1 MRYPRMTTRRWMIVT
16 TVVAVSLWGG
26 PTPPTPLTAVA
37 RAASMSPA
45 PPHTPRAVA
54 RPISATTQA
63 GDAASKKTAEDARG
77 QAVARLVEQLR
88 KHPARPSAGKAQIGL
103 YLIDVTGKG
112 ATLVANEPAPQLDQC
127 GSPSWS
133 HDGRRIV
140 FDATPG
146 IEVGRADFS
155 RSHLWSLEL
164 DGGRL
169 ATNDLGP
176 GNCPDFSPAD
186 DRIVFLLN
194 PGGVPGAQ
202 AGVWL
207 MQSDGS
213 GRRSLGDYGRPKWSP
228 ESRQFLIASFSTPTE
243 VTIMD
248 VRPERSGVL
257 NIPDHKIF
265 SVPNWAGEGTLVAVI
280 GAGSGDAIAL
290 IDVKDPAQGKVK
302 EVLWKRGKELDV
314 QPFNPVYSPVSRQC
328 VFVGKAEGKG
338 RALYSFHHGKPDRP
352 ARLEPGEQFDN
363 LIQDPAFSPDGRYIV
378 FSGDRKPAPAPPPAA
393 APRP

>member
-1 MRYPRMTTRRWMIVT
+1 MP
-16 TVVAVSLWGG
+16 
-26 PTPPTPLTAVA
+26 
-37 RAASMSPA
+37 PA
-45 PPHTPRAVA
+45 PPHTPGAVA

-63 GDAASKKTAEDARG
+63 AAASQKTAEDARG
-77 QAVARLVEQLR
+77 QAVARLVEQLQ
-88 KHPARPSAGKAQIGL
+88 KHPARPSARKAQVGL
-103 YLIDVTGKG
+103 YLIDAAGGPT
-112 ATLVANEPAPQLDQC
+112 TLIANEPAPQLDQC

-228 ESRQFLIASFSTPTE
+228 ESRQFLIAGFSTPAE

-257 NIPDHKIF
+257 NIPDHKVF

-290 IDVKDPAQGKVK
+290 IDVTDPAQGKVK
-302 EVLWKRGKELDV
+302 EVLWKRDKGLDV

-328 VFVGKAEGKG
+328 VFVGKTEGKG
-338 RALYSFHHGKPDRP
+338 RALYSFHQGKPDRP

-378 FSGDRKPAPAPPPAA
+378 FSGDRKSKPTPPPAA
-393 APRP
+393 APGP